1 MGHLSGF
8 SGFSVCSAY
17 MSSVTIKHTP
27 PQTWR
32 QTALA
37 QTHIRTLR
45 LPAIPIRKYWK
56 GKGSEAWEVTMKGK
70 GKLFS
75 GASLLLEEF
84 EVSG

>member
-27 PQTWR
+27 PQTRR

-37 QTHIRTLR
+37 QAHIRPLR
-45 LPAIPIRKYWK
+45 LPAIPIREYWK
-56 GKGSEAWEVTMKGK
+56 GKGCGAWEVTTKEK
-70 GKLFS
+70 ASSS
-75 GASLLLEEF
+75 GAALLLEKF
-84 EVSG
+84 DVSG